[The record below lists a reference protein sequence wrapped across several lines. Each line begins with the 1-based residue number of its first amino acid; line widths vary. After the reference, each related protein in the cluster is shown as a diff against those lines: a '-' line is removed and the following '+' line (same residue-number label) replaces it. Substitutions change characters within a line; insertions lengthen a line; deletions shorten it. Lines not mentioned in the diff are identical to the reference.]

1 SRESPVASGEIDAE
15 GNPASASAIDP
26 ETGRPA
32 RFAYPPN
39 LVVVDGGEPQVA
51 AAQQA
56 MDAQGVEDVAL
67 IGLAKRLEEVWLP
80 GETFPLVLPRTSPGL
95 YLLQRLRDE
104 AHRFALAAHRKRRTK
119 AMTRSVLDDVPGLGP
134 TRQRALLRHFG
145 SVAKLR
151 RASVEEIA
159 AVKGVGPGTAQAVV
173 EALQTPPASASS
185 APTPSAPS
193 AD

>member
-1 SRESPVASGEIDAE
+1 RRFAVRGPHGEGARDDTEALGEVLQRRFKNYRASRESPVASGEIDAE

-80 GETFPLVLPRTSPGL
+80 GETFPLVLPRTSP
-95 YLLQRLRDE
+95 
-104 AHRFALAAHRKRRTK
+104 
-119 AMTRSVLDDVPGLGP
+119 
-134 TRQRALLRHFG
+134 
-145 SVAKLR
+145 
-151 RASVEEIA
+151 
-159 AVKGVGPGTAQAVV
+159 
-173 EALQTPPASASS
+173 
-185 APTPSAPS
+185 
-193 AD
+193 